1 MLKYALPE
9 YNKQIKVSLQEA
21 KELLKKGK
29 AVILDIRM
37 PDEEEVLKHDFV
49 FRLDPVKLEEHHIH
63 LPKDKTVLVVCNTQ
77 NRSPFAALYLRD
89 KGFDA
94 KYVEKGI
101 KELEKEF
108 QKETLKYENS

>member
-9 YNKQIKVSLQEA
+9 YNKNIKISTEEA
-21 KELLKKGK
+21 RKLLENDE
-29 AVILDIRM
+29 AILLDIRM
-37 PDEEEVLKHDFV
+37 PDEEDVLTHEFV
-49 FRLDPVKLEEHHIH
+49 MRIDPVKLEEHHIH
-63 LPKDKTVLVVCNTQ
+63 LPKDKTILVVCNTQ
-77 NRSPFAALYLRD
+77 NRSPFAAAFLKE

-108 QKETLKYENS
+108 KNRVYFV

>member
-1 MLKYALPE
+1 MLKYSLPE
-9 YNKQIKVSLQEA
+9 HNKKIKVSLSEA
-21 KELLKKGK
+21 KKLLEQHK

-37 PDEEEVLKHDFV
+37 PEEEDVLNHASV
-49 FRLDPVKLEEHHIH
+49 MRLDPVKLEEHHIH
-63 LPKDKTVLVVCNTQ
+63 LPKNKTILVVCNTQ
-77 NRSPFAALYLRD
+77 NRSPFAALFLRE

-108 QKETLKYENS
+108 QKDVIRYESS